1 MKIRKRHV
9 IAGAA
14 VCVAAISALSI
25 GFASWHTDITANG
38 SVTASGKWS
47 VEITDAKLST
57 STGASTSKETT
68 TYSLT
73 RTGVKGDALI
83 ASVISAGTWVD
94 DESLIG
100 TQSDEAMSKYT
111 NYYAVDTSKFDM
123 SNISGMTKDDIA
135 KITSDDSTLVI
146 SDHLKMYY
154 RYLNPASSY
163 DNKVSAACAEK
174 VVDGLINDT
183 FTLLQSFAPDKY
195 QDYALYY
202 LSASGGKFSYS
213 IAAMESETE
222 SIPSDDEAVV
232 INGAEANFADVSFG
246 LPGAWAEYTITVAN
260 SGTVDASLADAVIEL
275 STDSDQLE
283 LDKPDLSDETLKPG
297 ESCTVTFVVKV
308 PDSVTGDLDASGALS
323 VKLPYSQAAVE
334 AAPSASHSHIS

>member
-146 SDHLKMYY
+146 SDNLKMYY
-154 RYLNPASSY
+154 R
-163 DNKVSAACAEK
+163 
-174 VVDGLINDT
+174 
-183 FTLLQSFAPDKY
+183 
-195 QDYALYY
+195 
-202 LSASGGKFSYS
+202 
-213 IAAMESETE
+213 
-222 SIPSDDEAVV
+222 
-232 INGAEANFADVSFG
+232 
-246 LPGAWAEYTITVAN
+246 
-260 SGTVDASLADAVIEL
+260 
-275 STDSDQLE
+275 
-283 LDKPDLSDETLKPG
+283 
-297 ESCTVTFVVKV
+297 
-308 PDSVTGDLDASGALS
+308 
-323 VKLPYSQAAVE
+323 
-334 AAPSASHSHIS
+334 

>member
-1 MKIRKRHV
+1 
-9 IAGAA
+9 
-14 VCVAAISALSI
+14 
-25 GFASWHTDITANG
+25 
-38 SVTASGKWS
+38 
-47 VEITDAKLST
+47 
-57 STGASTSKETT
+57 
-68 TYSLT
+68 
-73 RTGVKGDALI
+73 
-83 ASVISAGTWVD
+83 
-94 DESLIG
+94 
-100 TQSDEAMSKYT
+100 MSKYT

-146 SDHLKMYY
+146 SDNLKMYY

-222 SIPSDDEAVV
+222 SIPSDGEAVV

-260 SGTVDASLADAVIEL
+260 NGTVDASLADAVIEL

-297 ESCTVTFVVKV
+297 ESCTITFVVKV
-308 PDSVTGDLDASGALS
+308 PDSVTGDLNASGALS